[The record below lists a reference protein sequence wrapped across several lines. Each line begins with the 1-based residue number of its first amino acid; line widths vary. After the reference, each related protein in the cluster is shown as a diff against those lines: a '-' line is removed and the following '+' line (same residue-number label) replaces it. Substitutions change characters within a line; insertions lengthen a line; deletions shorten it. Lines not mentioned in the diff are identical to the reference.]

1 MSSLPIRLLLV
12 DDDAMQ
18 LELVERALSRDG
30 FEVRGASTLTALAQL
45 AAELGPELVMVDVN
59 MPEAPLERVVAA
71 VREAAPAAR
80 VILYSAWEES
90 KLKKL
95 ALELGAHGYVSKSES
110 VFALGP
116 KLRRLAD

>member
-1 MSSLPIRLLLV
+1 MSSPLIRLLLV

-30 FEVRGASTLTALAQL
+30 FEVRGASTLAALAHL

-59 MPEAPLERVVAA
+59 MPEAPLEAVVAA
-71 VREAAPAAR
+71 VRVAAPAAR

-95 ALELGAHGYVSKSES
+95 AQELGAHGYVSKSES
-110 VFALGP
+110 VFELGP
-116 KLRRLAD
+116 KLRRFTG

>member
-1 MSSLPIRLLLV
+1 MTSPLRLLLV

-30 FEVRGASTLTALAQL
+30 FDVRGASTLHALAQL
-45 AAELGPELVMVDVN
+45 AGELRPELVLVDVN
-59 MPEAPLERVVAA
+59 MPEAPLAQVVAA
-71 VREAAPAAR
+71 VRAAAPGAR
-80 VILYSAWEES
+80 LILYSAWEES

-95 ALELGAHGYVSKSES
+95 AAELGAEGYVSKSES

-116 KLRRLAD
+116 KLRKLAL

>member
-1 MSSLPIRLLLV
+1 MTPPLRLLLV

-30 FEVRGASTLTALAQL
+30 FDVRGASSLHALKQL
-45 AAELGPELVMVDVN
+45 AAELRPELVLVDVN
-59 MPEAPLERVVAA
+59 MPEAPLAQVVAA
-71 VREAAPAAR
+71 VRGAAPTAR
-80 VILYSAWEES
+80 VILYSAWEEA

-95 ALELGAHGYVSKSES
+95 AGELAVDGYVSKSES

-116 KLRRLAD
+116 KLRKLAV